1 MNNRT
6 SSGSGSGS
14 RSGSGP
20 LAEVLRMVGEALRDL
35 RYGQVVIQ
43 VHGGSV
49 VQIERTEKT
58 RPTPPPAVDSG
69 SEP

>member
-1 MNNRT
+1 MTNRN
-6 SSGSGSGS
+6 SSAAGPGP
-14 RSGSGP
+14 GP
-20 LAEVLRMVGEALRDL
+20 LADVLRMVGEALRDL

-58 RPTPPPAVDSG
+58 RPSPPPTVGGAP
-69 SEP
+69 ET

>member
-6 SSGSGSGS
+6 SSASSSGA
-14 RSGSGP
+14 GP

-58 RPTPPPAVDSG
+58 RPTPAPAVGSG
-69 SEP
+69 TEP

>member
-1 MNNRT
+1 MNNH
-6 SSGSGSGS
+6 SGSAA
-14 RSGSGP
+14 
-20 LAEVLRMVGEALRDL
+20 LAEVLRLVGEALRDL

-58 RPTPPPAVDSG
+58 RPTPPPQVGADR
-69 SEP
+69 

>member
-1 MNNRT
+1 MNSRT
-6 SSGSGSGS
+6 NSASSSGA
-14 RSGSGP
+14 GP

-58 RPTPPPAVDSG
+58 RPTPAQAVGSG
-69 SEP
+69 TEP

>member
-1 MNNRT
+1 MNHR
-6 SSGSGSGS
+6 SDSGS
-14 RSGSGP
+14 
-20 LAEVLRMVGEALRDL
+20 LAEVLRLVGEALRDL

-58 RPTPPPAVDSG
+58 RPTPPPAVAGG
-69 SEP
+69 SSDT

>member
-1 MNNRT
+1 MSNRP
-6 SSGSGSGS
+6 GSAA
-14 RSGSGP
+14 
-20 LAEVLRMVGEALRDL
+20 LAEVLRLVGEALRDL

-58 RPTPPPAVDSG
+58 RPTPPPLVDSDG
-69 SEP
+69 

>member
-1 MNNRT
+1 MNNR
-6 SSGSGSGS
+6 SGSAA
-14 RSGSGP
+14 
-20 LAEVLRMVGEALRDL
+20 LAEVLRLVSEALHDL

-58 RPTPPPAVDSG
+58 RPSPPPAVGSDS
-69 SEP
+69 

>member
-1 MNNRT
+1 MTNRN
-6 SSGSGSGS
+6 GNGA
-14 RSGSGP
+14 
-20 LAEVLRMVGEALRDL
+20 LADVLRIVGEALHDL

-58 RPTPPPAVDSG
+58 RPTPPPVVARD

>member
-1 MNNRT
+1 MNNRSASSS

-14 RSGSGP
+14 

-35 RYGQVVIQ
+35 RYGQILIQ

-49 VQIERTEKT
+49 VQIERTEKM
-58 RPTPPPAVDSG
+58 RPNPRPAVGTDQDL
-69 SEP
+69 

>member
-1 MNNRT
+1 MNNRN
-6 SSGSGSGS
+6 SSGAGPGTA
-14 RSGSGP
+14 P

-58 RPTPPPAVDSG
+58 RPTPPPAVG
-69 SEP
+69 STGEP

>member
-1 MNNRT
+1 MSN
-6 SSGSGSGS
+6 SSGSAA
-14 RSGSGP
+14 
-20 LAEVLRMVGEALRDL
+20 LAEALRLVGEALRDL

-58 RPTPPPAVDSG
+58 RPTPPPMVGTAPDS
-69 SEP
+69 